1 MMIGTATGVS
11 TRSLPKG
18 ASVLNVGALV
28 QYRTGNVQLMVEE
41 MDGY

>member
-1 MMIGTATGVS
+1 MLEEKPHS
-11 TRSLPKG
+11 LPTRSLPKG

>member
-11 TRSLPKG
+11 TRSLPKE
-18 ASVLNVGALV
+18 ASALNVGALV
-28 QYRTGNVQLMVEE
+28 QYRTGNVQLMVVK